1 MHAPSFSASP
11 RLRRTVQVCQMRRA
25 ARRACSSPATSAAA
39 AMSAEPRSVRPTSA
53 SASSSRL
60 PPRAPPCHPTL
71 TLTRRCSCAKQ
82 RLRPHART
90 ARRPSTTPF
99 ARSQRLAHSVR
110 SSGAV
115 RQKRDGG
122 GPGARHVQPRRS
134 TAKRVRAAHP
144 AHGSSSAGARAPP
157 PPPASS
163 PPAMTDTEPAS
174 RSTTMTPS
182 RSRPASVLTHMPMRK
197 GIGAV
202 RYSCAAR
209 VCFYCLQGSAA
220 RAHMHASTSSV
231 TSRPCRRDK

>member
-1 MHAPSFSASP
+1 VHAPSFSASP

-122 GPGARHVQPRRS
+122 GPGARHVQPPRAPGPREQLGRR
-134 TAKRVRAAHP
+134 
-144 AHGSSSAGARAPP
+144 ARAPAAARLVT
-157 PPPASS
+157 ASHDRHGTGVQVDHND
-163 PPAMTDTEPAS
+163 ALQVQAGERADAHADEEGH
-174 RSTTMTPS
+174 
-182 RSRPASVLTHMPMRK
+182 RSRQVFLRGPRVLLL
-197 GIGAV
+197 
-202 RYSCAAR
+202 SAR
-209 VCFYCLQGSAA
+209 VCGPC
-220 RAHMHASTSSV
+220 AHACQHELRNVAPMQA
-231 TSRPCRRDK
+231 